1 MEKNQLVFE
10 NQGQYQGF
18 EAGIIACAFF
28 FAVVFYIVLIVVS
41 GCKHEYCY
49 KCEKERC
56 TCKEQS
62 HSDRCKKVRNCCC
75 KCGKCLSKW
84 CPYVTVSE
92 DNEKYIKNYC
102 KIPHKFLNLFFP
114 QLITIKASENNKTN
128 EETPEQQE
136 VVIPE
141 QQQVATPEQ
150 QEVATNKETPE
161 QQQKQEVAINLDDE
175 ETEVYLFAGKEL
187 SNTRVVGCN
196 CCTKVVGCNFCCTK
210 VVGCNCCTK
219 VVGCNCCTKVVGC
232 NCCTKVVGC
241 NCCTK
246 VVGCNCCG
254 YFCCSYKNHKCL
266 TRCTY
271 LYFINASFL
280 ITVWFLILLVE
291 YSIYRKT
298 TTCND
303 INVLDKSFRC
313 FRIDTREAIGCTVDQ
328 GNGKSPDIDVFCYLY
343 SPNPGALGIA
353 FGAVNFISVAIT
365 VYFRIALYC
374 TKAHIGRCCLSAL
387 QVLAAAIVA
396 IVVALLP
403 GLNFGPLNVEIYFFH
418 GLAAMRVCM
427 YILIIYTGFTLIPIP
442 WYGFTHQ
449 DDFRDIVV
457 QKKKKDHTEPAT
469 PKAGDRTSGANGTV
483 NTDGD
488 SRSETYKT
496 ANTEAGDSRSGSN
509 VVIENLDTGDSRSET
524 NELEVNAGGSTDCA
538 PTTEST
544 S

>member
-1 MEKNQLVFE
+1 MFE

-41 GCKHEYCY
+41 GYKHKYCY
-49 KCEKERC
+49 KCEKEKC
-56 TCKEQS
+56 TCEGQS
-62 HSDRCKKVRNCCC
+62 HSDRCIKLRNFCSEL
-75 KCGKCLSKW
+75 GKFLSEW

-114 QLITIKASENNKTN
+114 QLITIKASENNKN
-128 EETPEQQE
+128 YEETPEQQE
-136 VVIPE
+136 V
-141 QQQVATPEQ
+141 ATSEETSEQ
-150 QEVATNKETPE
+150 QEVATNEETPEEQQEATNEETSEEQQEVTNKETPE
-161 QQQKQEVAINLDDE
+161 RQPKNEVAINLDDE

-187 SNTRVVGCN
+187 SNT
-196 CCTKVVGCNFCCTK
+196 KVVGCNR
-210 VVGCNCCTK
+210 CN
-219 VVGCNCCTKVVGC
+219 
-232 NCCTKVVGC
+232 
-241 NCCTK
+241 
-246 VVGCNCCG
+246 
-254 YFCCSYKNHKCL
+254 YSCCSHNKKDKASKSHRCL
-266 TRCTY
+266 TQCTY

-313 FRIDTREAIGCTVDQ
+313 FRVDNGTAIGCTVDQ

-343 SPNPGALGIA
+343 TPNPGALGIA

-374 TKAHIGRCCLSAL
+374 TKAPIGQCCLLAL
-387 QVLAAAIVA
+387 QLLAAAIVV

-403 GLNFGPLNVEIYFFH
+403 GLNFGRLNVEIYFFH
-418 GLAAMRVCM
+418 GLATMRVCM
-427 YILIIYTGFTLIPIP
+427 YILIVYTGFTLIPIP

-449 DDFRDIVV
+449 DNFRDIVV
-457 QKKKKDHTEPAT
+457 QKQKDQTEP
-469 PKAGDRTSGANGTV
+469 V
-483 NTDGD
+483 NTNNYAILND
-488 SRSETYKT
+488 TY
-496 ANTEAGDSRSGSN
+496 
-509 VVIENLDTGDSRSET
+509 
-524 NELEVNAGGSTDCA
+524 
-538 PTTEST
+538 
-544 S
+544 